1 MRSLV
6 IAILIGFA
14 LAGCVHCKKNTRE
27 EIIEIA
33 MIGTV

>member
-1 MRSLV
+1 MRSLA

-14 LAGCVHCKKNTRE
+14 LAGCVHCKKPNRD

-33 MIGTV
+33 VVDL